1 MKNIQKHFS
10 ILILTMLISALSV
23 NTSYAQD
30 DPADPSL
37 TGSNGTTTGVVG
49 GQNGGAS
56 VDGGLNIFLLF
67 ALVYGT
73 HRYYRAKRKEKELA
87 DNAIE

>member
-1 MKNIQKHFS
+1 MKKNQKYFS
-10 ILILTMLISALSV
+10 ILLLTLLISVLSV

-30 DPADPSL
+30 PADPSL
-37 TGSNGTTTGVVG
+37 TGTNGTTTGVVG
-49 GQNGGAS
+49 GAQNGGANI
-56 VDGGLNIFLLF
+56 DGGLNIFMLF
-67 ALVYGT
+67 ALAYGT